1 MRCPQC
7 GCSMEKT
14 NNCPYC
20 DISKEQVYFASNKKA
35 KELLKKKQKD
45 KVCYS
50 SVKPRDVDRIKFLM
64 LTLFLGFVGAGNFYV
79 GRRGKG
85 LFCCLSTVIALVVY
99 FVKTLFENK
108 GYTVGLV
115 NIIAEVAVVCATI
128 TVLFWVVDLL
138 SILLNIYKYPVVVPD
153 REEIEKEVDL
163 NVR

>member
-1 MRCPQC
+1 
-7 GCSMEKT
+7 
-14 NNCPYC
+14 
-20 DISKEQVYFASNKKA
+20 
-35 KELLKKKQKD
+35 
-45 KVCYS
+45 
-50 SVKPRDVDRIKFLM
+50 M

-85 LFCCLSTVIALVVY
+85 LFCCLSTAIALVVY